1 MHTQGSESLSFARH
15 HPTEITPQHDLSL
28 GDGENNVQQDYIN
41 YQRAQKKVLIGK
53 IATFALQH
61 SKFWVAL
68 TFNNKSLTFAIKT

>member
-41 YQRAQKKVLIGK
+41 YQRAPKMYFLEK
-53 IATFALQH
+53 LQRLH
-61 SKFWVAL
+61 FSTPNSEWH
-68 TFNNKSLTFAIKT
+68 

>member
-41 YQRAQKKVLIGK
+41 YQRAQKMYLLEK
-53 IATFALQH
+53 LQCLH
-61 SKFWVAL
+61 FSTPNSEWH
-68 TFNNKSLTFAIKT
+68 